1 MSKNPQIRIC
11 KVSVAAQFSVCMNA
25 SSDTFENET
34 RKLMSKKTTRK
45 PQLKKPN
52 LKNPRMRA
60 LTSDDYSQV
69 LYELGGDVAFGKEA
83 GGSGVVIFIKPGKID
98 GRPIVL
104 TESLFYSDPDDK
116 DFHRAL
122 SEAMHSDKQWAVWDI
137 FHN

>member
-1 MSKNPQIRIC
+1 M
-11 KVSVAAQFSVCMNA
+11 
-25 SSDTFENET
+25 
-34 RKLMSKKTTRK
+34 
-45 PQLKKPN
+45 LKKPI
-52 LKNPRMRA
+52 KQKPKKIRSKMQRVRV

-83 GGSGVVIFIKPGKID
+83 EGSGVVIFIKPGKIE

-104 TESLFYSDPDDK
+104 TETLFYSDPDDD

-122 SEAMHSDKQWAVWDI
+122 SEAMHSDKLWAVWDI